1 MIYKNKTWNILS
13 IEEIISLL
21 NKHQVNCIL
30 IGSEAGQIYNL
41 CESTKDIDFMLDTSQ
56 ENMLRL
62 FNLLSEFF
70 TLNFEEFLSLNRI
83 VIRTL
88 DKKPIEFIFDFPISE
103 SEHINFQKIKNN
115 ENEID
120 FYGNRVKIIS
130 EKDYIDY
137 ITKLTNYLQQ
147 TYNISNE
154 SHVDFTKMPK
164 SKYEIKVH
172 KYNNIINLYKNRN
185 LGGYRNF

>member
-1 MIYKNKTWNILS
+1 MIYKNKTWNTPS
-13 IEEIISLL
+13 IAEIISLL

-30 IGSEAGQIYNL
+30 IGSEAGEIYNL
-41 CESTKDIDFMLDTSQ
+41 CESIKDIDFMLDTSE

-70 TLNFEEFLSLNRI
+70 TLNFEEFLSLNRV

-120 FYGNRVKIIS
+120 FYGNRVKVIS
-130 EKDYIDY
+130 IQDYVDY
-137 ITKLTNYLQQ
+137 ITKLSNYLPIEKSII
-147 TYNISNE
+147 N
-154 SHVDFTKMPK
+154 TKIPE
-164 SKYEIKVH
+164 SKYDIKIQ
-172 KYNNIINLYKNRN
+172 KYNHAINLYKQRN
-185 LGGYRNF
+185 LD